1 MESGNLGIVGLARE
15 AVSVKLM
22 SKLSLTRLFRSTA
35 WTCCAGNFSAGC
47 IGYPRLMIRKLS
59 QWTKLLLCVVI
70 VIWV

>member
-35 WTCCAGNFSAGC
+35 WPCCAGNFLAGC
-47 IGYPRLMIRKLS
+47 IGWPRLMLRELS
-59 QWTKLLLCVVI
+59 Q
-70 VIWV
+70 